1 VLCCVEGSRPILVE
15 VQALVSTSTF
25 GNARRMAIGIDQ
37 NRLSLLLA
45 VLEKRAGLTL
55 AGDDVYVNIA
65 GGMSVEEPAAD
76 LSVVAAVASS
86 VRNRGLAPATAMFG
100 EVGLSGEIRGIPQAS
115 LRIREAVQMG
125 FTRVLMP
132 LANIDRSDPALS
144 DGQCELV
151 GVRTVGEALDQLI
164 A

>member
-1 VLCCVEGSRPILVE
+1 VE

-25 GNARRMAIGIDQ
+25 GNARRMAIGIDH

-45 VLEKRAGLTL
+45 VLEKRAGLAL

-65 GGMSVEEPAAD
+65 GGMNIEEPAAD
-76 LSVVAAVASS
+76 LGVVAAVASS
-86 VRNRGLAPATAMFG
+86 VRNRALAPSTAMFG
-100 EVGLSGEIRGIPQAS
+100 EVGLSGEIRGIPQAP
-115 LRIREAVQMG
+115 LRVREAAQMG
-125 FTRVLMP
+125 FTRVVMP
-132 LANIDRSDPALS
+132 SANVDPAQTTALAE
-144 DGQCELV
+144 GCELV